1 MNFFKKIFNE
11 DLKEHILAFRED
23 FHNSLMIWWK
33 YFRDTWPPFAVFF
46 ILFAGAIYFAEPSPP
61 KEINFASG
69 VKGGSYEKM
78 VSKYK
83 KYLEQFDVK
92 VNIIHT
98 SGSLTNLTL
107 LNGDKTE
114 LAKYLPPNQSIDV
127 ALTQS
132 GLASEL
138 VDLNKIIYLG
148 SIDFEPIFFMIR
160 RGLTQNITRNVLE
173 SFTQLNVETGQI
185 GTGTLAQLS
194 RLLALDNVKS
204 NNLNIEAMTDQEAV
218 TALLANNIDGMV
230 LVDGIESDNMMKL
243 LQSEE
248 VKILDFP
255 RAQAYRRRLP
265 YLQVLTIPVGSLN
278 LPKNI
283 PSQDIQ
289 ILSTTTALIA
299 KSDLHPAIQ
308 YLLARA
314 STDIAGQANFFA
326 DSREFPQ
333 FNDPKIK
340 HSEIAREY
348 YLKGSPY
355 FQNYLP
361 FWLAEIID
369 RLIFIIL
376 PFSALAYPVL
386 LALPRYRYER
396 LNRKIWINYV
406 LLKELELEVTD
417 HFDNNKID
425 EYLQRLSKIEDTA
438 VKFKIYGSMGDE
450 YFTHR
455 QHINFVKSLIHKQ
468 VH

>member
-1 MNFFKKIFNE
+1 
-11 DLKEHILAFRED
+11 L
-23 FHNSLMIWWK
+23 
-33 YFRDTWPPFAVFF
+33 TWP
-46 ILFAGAIYFAEPSPP
+46 
-61 KEINFASG
+61 
-69 VKGGSYEKM
+69 
-78 VSKYK
+78 
-83 KYLEQFDVK
+83 
-92 VNIIHT
+92 
-98 SGSLTNLTL
+98 
-107 LNGDKTE
+107 
-114 LAKYLPPNQSIDV
+114 
-127 ALTQS
+127 
-132 GLASEL
+132 
-138 VDLNKIIYLG
+138 LNKIIYLG